1 MNKAHNIGRALLL
14 VRAVVLRGMR
24 SPAGGGVGA
33 DLTEADLEYAVQ
45 VAKSPQQYA
54 LLKDEIE
61 QLNASLEVVHADAQI
76 LVKRKNF
83 AFPKAFAAACLKHN
97 MPTLGRLYAHAPT
110 VLEFERQLQG
120 VEVAAHKKGSEKTE
134 RSLLKPRWTTI
145 SKAARVLGIHRN
157 TIADWYKEKTIYL
170 PSGGTTR
177 AYTLARNVLGQ
188 VNLTLLNHI
197 VEEKRKL
204 ATPGRSLG
212 GSGGRALVEVALKAK
227 TNPAAALDNAR
238 VNKAFSLM
246 ARVASVSLLKA
257 HRRQISRMIA
267 KRKRS

>member
-1 MNKAHNIGRALLL
+1 MNKAHNIKQALLT
-14 VRAVVLRGMR
+14 VRTVILRGAVW
-24 SPAGGGVGA
+24 PAGAA
-33 DLTEADLEYAVQ
+33 DLTEADLEYAEQ
-45 VAKSPQQYA
+45 VAKSPHQYA
-54 LLKDEIE
+54 LLKDEIV
-61 QLNASLEVVHADAQI
+61 QIKASFKAVHADAKT
-76 LVKRKNF
+76 LVERKNF

-110 VLEFERQLQG
+110 VLDYERKLEG

-157 TIADWYKEKTIYL
+157 TIADWYKEKTVYL

-177 AYTLARNVLGQ
+177 AYILEKNVLGQ

-204 ATPGRSLG
+204 GTPGRSLG
-212 GSGGRALVEVALKAK
+212 GSGGRALVEVALRAK
-227 TNPAAALDNAR
+227 TNPAAALDDAR
-238 VNKAFSLM
+238 VSKAFSLM
-246 ARVASVSLLKA
+246 ARVASVPLLKA
-257 HRRQISRMIA
+257 HRRQINRMIA

>member
-1 MNKAHNIGRALLL
+1 MA
-14 VRAVVLRGMR
+14 RGM
-24 SPAGGGVGA
+24 AGSANGGA
-33 DLTEADLEYAVQ
+33 DLTEADLDYAEQ

-54 LLKDEIE
+54 LLKDELEQFKANIE
-61 QLNASLEVVHADAQI
+61 AVHADAQF
-76 LVKRKNF
+76 LFKRGKYS
-83 AFPKAFAAACLKHN
+83 FPKAFAAAFLKHN

-145 SKAARVLGIHRN
+145 SEAARVLGIRRN
-157 TIADWYKEKTIYL
+157 TIAGWYKEKTIYL

-238 VNKAFSLM
+238 VSKAFSLM
-246 ARVASVSLLKA
+246 ARVASVPLLKA
-257 HRRQISRMIA
+257 HRRQINRMIA